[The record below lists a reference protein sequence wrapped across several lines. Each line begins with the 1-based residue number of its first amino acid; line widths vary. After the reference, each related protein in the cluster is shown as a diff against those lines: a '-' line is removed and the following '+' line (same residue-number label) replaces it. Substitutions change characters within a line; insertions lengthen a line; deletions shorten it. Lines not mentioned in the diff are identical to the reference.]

1 MIKTVRKIALI
12 THCRGRRGR
21 RETEKEQGRAR
32 ERRKAALEG
41 IFHMLPPLRLVSS
54 VKMGK
59 FNIQQFVVFTE
70 GAERGRE
77 RERARGGMPW
87 VSCLGRNEKC
97 CWKIWELERSTSKEE
112 NVKHVYCHSLYS
124 RELLRKVMKHFY
136 TRLQQHFP
144 AILLQSTLLPFPC
157 PSFSCLWHFGHVF
170 AFGAKKN
177 WRIDCNESQEKLRF
191 AFTTRVK
198 IIILLWP
205 LQFFS

>member
-1 MIKTVRKIALI
+1 
-12 THCRGRRGR
+12 
-21 RETEKEQGRAR
+21 
-32 ERRKAALEG
+32 
-41 IFHMLPPLRLVSS
+41 MLPPLRLVSS

-59 FNIQQFVVFTE
+59 WENLIYNSLLCLLNGAVEE
-70 GAERGRE
+70 G
-77 RERARGGMPW
+77 GGVAAW
-87 VSCLGRNEKC
+87 VSCLGWNEKC

-144 AILLQSTLLPFPC
+144 AILLQSTLLHIPLPLASSPF
-157 PSFSCLWHFGHVF
+157 CLWHFGHVF

-177 WRIDCNESQEKLRF
+177 WRIDCDESWEKLRF
-191 AFTTRVK
+191 AFTARVK

-205 LQFFS
+205 LQFFF